1 MWKILKLSSNA
12 KNSKTGE
19 SKKSK
24 QIISVSKSNNGELTS
39 GISPDILKKNFCR
52 FLI

>member
-12 KNSKTGE
+12 KNGKTGE

-39 GISPDILKKNFCR
+39 GISQTFLKKNFCR